1 MKDYLGGCSCGN
13 IRYELIGEPMFTHC
27 CHCHL
32 CQQITGSAFITNTLI
47 EGTNFKLTSGKL
59 TSFIGASGSGRGHT
73 IKRCPD
79 CGDPIVSYFGG
90 TEHLAV
96 FKAGTLDNP
105 NLAPPEAHIFVE
117 SKVDW
122 LQIPDDTPSFKAFY
136 NFEET
141 WPADAFLR
149 LQKIRKLQQQKPS
162 S

>member
-1 MKDYLGGCSCGN
+1 MTEYLGGCSCGK
-13 IRYELIGEPMFTHC
+13 IRYELLAEPMFTHC

-32 CQQITGSAFITNTLI
+32 CQQITGSAFITNTFI

-59 TSFIGASGSGRGHT
+59 TAFRGASGSGRDHI

-105 NLAPPEAHIFVE
+105 NFAPPEAHIFVE

-122 LQIPDDTPSFKAFY
+122 LQLPDEILSFEAFY
-136 NFEET
+136 NFEEM
-141 WPADAFLR
+141 WPAKAFQR
-149 LQKIRKLQQQKPS
+149 LQKVRLLQQT
-162 S
+162 